1 MSKLRQ
7 KHDPLA
13 RKFLQDIE
21 IAKEFLTWYLQSE
34 VKEKCNFDTL
44 IIESGSFVE
53 DDLKTQYAD
62 IVYKMEL
69 KDNSSSV
76 YIYILIEHQNIPVKL
91 MPIRII
97 KYQLAIIQMHL
108 DKYPKDVER
117 LPLVVPL
124 VFYTGKTSPY
134 PHKNDIADLFAD
146 KELYLNSPLG
156 SFKLADMS
164 ITEDSEILQHGKLAV
179 LEMVIKHI
187 HAKSFLKV
195 IDQIIEALRVGH
207 DAGIKSSLV
216 DGAFSYLIDARKEDE
231 IKALISQIQE
241 KISYYEE
248 NVMTYAEVL
257 KKEGEQKGLQ
267 LGEQKAQ
274 LEIAREMLK
283 KGIDQ
288 SLVAEITKLSLAKI
302 KTLH

>member
-1 MSKLRQ
+1 MSNLRK

-21 IAKEFLTWYLQSE
+21 IAKEFLTWHLQPD
-34 VKEKCNFDTL
+34 VKARCNFDTL

-69 KDNSSSV
+69 QDKSSSV
-76 YIYILIEHQNIPVKL
+76 YIYTLIEHQNTPVKI

-97 KYQLAIIQMHL
+97 KYQIAIIQMHL
-108 DKYPKDVER
+108 DKYPKDIDR
-117 LPLVVPL
+117 IPLVIPV

-134 PHKNDIADLFAD
+134 PYKTDIADMFAD
-146 KELYLNSPLG
+146 KELYLKNPLG

-164 ITEDSEILQHGKLAV
+164 VTEDSEILQHGKLAV
-179 LEMVIKHI
+179 LEMTIKHI
-187 HAKSFLKV
+187 RAKSLFSVL
-195 IDQIIEALRVGH
+195 DQIIEALRVGH
-207 DAGIKSSLV
+207 NAGIKSSLV

-231 IKALISQIQE
+231 IKALISQVQE

-257 KKEGEQKGLQ
+257 KKEGKQEGLQ
-267 LGEQKAQ
+267 LGKQESQ

-283 KGIDQ
+283 NGIDQ
-288 SLVAEITKLSLAKI
+288 SLVAKITKLPLSKI